1 MIIFSDKNTDIIM
14 PEISSNRSHKKTNH
28 LKQTFFQK
36 YGSLLLSHHPDCEK
50 FKNHTIKIGSKK
62 FCIGCFIGYPTAI
75 IGILLFNILKI
86 YLLFDSITLFVSG
99 IILLSFFLLSPLNL
113 TKRKGI
119 KIFQKFCIGLGSVFL
134 FWWIWTISADII
146 FNLLSF
152 ILIFSVLIVIL
163 NGYHAY
169 SFLKTC
175 KKCKYKTD
183 WHNCPG
189 FYKIYKMN

>member
-1 MIIFSDKNTDIIM
+1 M
-14 PEISSNRSHKKTNH
+14 PEISSNELRKKTKD
-28 LKQTFFQK
+28 LEQTFFQK
-36 YGSLLLSHHPDCEK
+36 YGSLLFSHHPDCEK
-50 FKNHTIKIGSKK
+50 FKNHTIKIGSMH

-75 IGILLFNILKI
+75 IGILLFNIFKI
-86 YLLFDSITLFVSG
+86 YLLFDSMTLLVSG

-134 FWWIWTISADII
+134 FWWIWTLSADII
-146 FNLLSF
+146 FNIIIF
-152 ILIFSVLIVIL
+152 ILIFGVIVVIL

-175 KKCKYKTD
+175 RKCKYKTD
-183 WHNCPG
+183 WQKCPG
-189 FYKIYKMN
+189 FSKIYNKN